1 MPNNYISHLK
11 ICYYR
16 KFKDRI
22 DRNSLASTFKSNKN
36 YIYYYFTLQLGTFV
50 MFPCF
55 TSKLKEKVGGLLGGG
70 AKGYVAPPPLSNYW
84 GAPPPWPPLFLRL
97 CVEPCSFLCLCV
109 QYCLLMFVNIKPPVC
124 LISDIFNK
132 L

>member
-70 AKGYVAPPPLSNYW
+70 AKGYVAPPPPLKLL
-84 GAPPPWPPLFLRL
+84 GGPPPLAPPLPTPMCRALFFFMFVCTVLSS
-97 CVEPCSFLCLCV
+97 V
-109 QYCLLMFVNIKPPVC
+109 FVNIKPPVC